1 MRTVHSRW
9 EVVPVSRRWSR
20 RKKGFVLPDRE
31 RPFVILI
38 AGNVV
43 SRLLHQDL
51 EDEAIRLFQWLV
63 GSSIDG
69 V

>member
-1 MRTVHSRW
+1 
-9 EVVPVSRRWSR
+9 VSRRWSR